1 MPQGKGTY
9 GSKKGRP
16 KKALSAKEEMAMARK
31 LGRQGKGSKP
41 NPFSAGASTT
51 KKKAMPTAS
60 KKTAGKQKLAAMY
73 GDPKKIT
80 RGDIITAAKMKKK
93 TKKA

>member
-1 MPQGKGTY
+1 MPQGIGTY

-16 KKALSAKEEMAMARK
+16 PKKKKQM
-31 LGRQGKGSKP
+31 GKPPGMLKKINTG

-51 KKKAMPTAS
+51 KKKAMPAAS

>member
-16 KKALSAKEEMAMARK
+16 PKEARMP
-31 LGRQGKGSKP
+31 RQGKGSKP

-51 KKKAMPTAS
+51 KKKTVGKAS
-60 KKTAGKQKLAAMY
+60 PKLKGKQGKLDANKDGKISKTDFALIRKY
-73 GDPKKIT
+73 KKL
-80 RGDIITAAKMKKK
+80 GKG
-93 TKKA
+93 

>member
-16 KKALSAKEEMAMARK
+16 
-31 LGRQGKGSKP
+31 P
-41 NPFSAGASTT
+41 
-51 KKKAMPTAS
+51 KKKQ
-60 KKTAGKQKLAAMY
+60 AGKQKLASMY

-93 TKKA
+93 KGKK